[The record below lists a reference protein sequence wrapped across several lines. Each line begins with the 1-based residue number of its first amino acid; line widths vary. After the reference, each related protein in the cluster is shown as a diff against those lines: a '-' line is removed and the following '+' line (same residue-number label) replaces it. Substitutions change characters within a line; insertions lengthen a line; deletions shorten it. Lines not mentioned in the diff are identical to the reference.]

1 MSAVL
6 PELPVFPDLTPMSIA
21 GAAVAG
27 SGGETIAVIDPAT
40 EQVLTHVP
48 QATQTEVDAAV
59 AAATAAHRDGRWR
72 RLPATDRRDILQRLA
87 ELVDGAAE
95 ELAVLETL
103 DNGKPI
109 ERARGDVALGL
120 AALRHFAGAPTRLTG
135 TVAAPQPGRHAYVV
149 REPAGVVA
157 AVLPWNF
164 PFMIACWKLAPAL
177 AAGCPVVI
185 KPAEQTP
192 LSALRLAALCAEA
205 GIPEGV
211 VSVLTGDGRTG
222 AALVEHPDV
231 AKITFTGSTEVGRA
245 VMAAAAP
252 AVKHVTLELG
262 GKSPQIIFADADL
275 DAAIPNAIRGV
286 FGHSGQMCTAGSRLM
301 VQSSIADEARERLAD
316 AVQRLKVGPGFA
328 GMVNV
333 GPLVSAEQRER
344 VAGYVE
350 IGRAEGA
357 HVIATGD
364 QPDGPGYYVPPVLF
378 GGMTPGM
385 RIAREEIF
393 GPVVGVMEFAD
404 EAEALALANDS
415 AYGLAAGV
423 WTRDLSRAHRM
434 AAELEAGMIWINTYN
449 AFDAAIPFG
458 GVKQS
463 GLGRDLGDA
472 AVESFTELKS
482 VTIAL

>member
-1 MSAVL
+1 MST
-6 PELPVFPDLTPMSIA
+6 PTQMPVFPDLEPMLVD
-21 GAAVAG
+21 GAAIAG
-27 SGGETIAVIDPAT
+27 SGAETIAVIDPAT
-40 EQVLTHVP
+40 EQVLTRVP
-48 QATQTEVDAAV
+48 QATASEVDDAV
-59 AAATAAHRDGRWR
+59 SAAARAHRDGRWR
-72 RLPATDRRDILQRLA
+72 KLTPAARRDALQRLA
-87 ELVDGAAE
+87 DLVAAQVD
-95 ELAVLETL
+95 ELALLETL

-109 ERARGDVALGL
+109 ERAVGDVELGL
-120 AALRHFAGAPTRLTG
+120 AALRHFAGTPLRLTG
-135 TVAAPQPGRHAYVV
+135 ELAAPTEGRHAYTMRQPV
-149 REPAGVVA
+149 GVVA

-164 PFMIACWKLAPAL
+164 PFMIACWKVAPAL
-177 AAGCPVVI
+177 AAGCTVVV

-192 LSALRLAALCAEA
+192 LTALRLGQLALEA
-205 GIPEGV
+205 GIPAGV
-211 VSVLTGDGRTG
+211 LNVVTGDGRTG

-275 DAAIPNAIRGV
+275 DAAVPMAVRGV
-286 FGHSGQMCTAGSRLM
+286 FGHSGQMCTAGSRLL
-301 VQSSIADEARERLAD
+301 VQRSIRDEVVERMAD
-316 AVQRLKVGPGFA
+316 AVRNLKVGPGLA

-333 GPLVSAEQRER
+333 GPLVSDEQRTR
-344 VAGYVE
+344 VSSYVE
-350 IGRAEGA
+350 IGQAEGA
-357 HVIATGD
+357 TLAATGHL
-364 QPDGPGYYVPPVLF
+364 PDGPGYYVAPALF
-378 GGMTPGM
+378 TDMTPDM

-393 GPVVGVMEFAD
+393 GPVVGVIDFAD

-415 AYGLAAGV
+415 AFGLAAGL
-423 WTRDLSRAHRM
+423 WTTDLSRAHRM

-458 GVKQS
+458 GIKQS

>member
-1 MSAVL
+1 MTTQTEM
-6 PELPVFPDLTPMSIA
+6 PTFPDLEPMLVD
-21 GAAVAG
+21 GAAVRGAG
-27 SGGETIAVIDPAT
+27 TETIAVIDPAT

-48 QATQTEVDAAV
+48 QATTAEVDDAV
-59 AAATAAHRDGRWR
+59 AAAARAHRDGRWR
-72 RLPATDRRDILQRLA
+72 KLPPAARRDALQRLSD
-87 ELVDGAAE
+87 LVAAQVD
-95 ELAVLETL
+95 ELALLETL

-109 ERARGDVALGL
+109 ERAVGDVELGL
-120 AALRHFAGAPTRLTG
+120 AALRHFAGTPLRLTG
-135 TVAAPQPGRHAYVV
+135 ELAAPMEGRHAYTLRQPV
-149 REPAGVVA
+149 GVVA

-164 PFMIACWKLAPAL
+164 PFMIACWKVAPAL
-177 AAGCPVVI
+177 AAGCTVVV

-192 LSALRLAALCAEA
+192 LTALRLGQLALQA

-211 VSVLTGDGRTG
+211 LNIITGDGRTG

-275 DAAIPNAIRGV
+275 DAAIPMAVRGV
-286 FGHSGQMCTAGSRLM
+286 FGHSGQMCTAGSRLLVQRSIRDEVVERM
-301 VQSSIADEARERLAD
+301 VD
-316 AVQRLKVGPGFA
+316 AVHNLKVDHGLA

-344 VAGYVE
+344 VSGYVE
-350 IGRAEGA
+350 IGQAEGA
-357 HVIATGD
+357 TLAATGHL
-364 QPDGPGYYVPPVLF
+364 PDGPGYYVAPALF
-378 GGMTPGM
+378 TDMTPDM

-393 GPVVGVMEFAD
+393 GPVVGVIDFED

-415 AYGLAAGV
+415 AFGLAAGV
-423 WTRDLSRAHRM
+423 WTTDLSRAHRM

-458 GVKQS
+458 GIKQS

-472 AVESFTELKS
+472 AVDSFTELKS